1 MPKLQLFTKLTQI
14 DLNATKVSLEVLLGV
29 VSTVTPLQLEPTFKR
44 NVTFQVVNTGVG
56 RDGGQ
61 NEYWRLPN
69 PLLLVMSLGS
79 LAFLTPSYLPQ
90 ALMSESQRMHTGYG
104 VSRFCG
110 FQARPATGFEFGKP
124 PVTHLLISDC

>member
-1 MPKLQLFTKLTQI
+1 M
-14 DLNATKVSLEVLLGV
+14 SLEVLLGV
-29 VSTVTPLQLEPTFKR
+29 VSTVTLQLEPSFIQEKCDI
-44 NVTFQVVNTGVG
+44 NFQVVNTGVG